1 MTFFSLCV
9 SFSLSVHSLILSLS
23 LALYCCHTICFG
35 QFIKAG
41 MFVGNAKDTRRFST
55 MPTDILSHSLDVF
68 HSNFLVAC
76 NNYTIF
82 NSAYGTSTF
91 KPFASANNMQNKNNL
106 IKSHGKFHRKNY
118 FAWVLWLPQII
129 PIISRFFSLFYWINI
144 DLFMVCSKIAIE
156 TIYFKTLNLLEVLY
170 LSENWSFSIRN
181 GVCFFPWNGFIWYKR
196 VFHPMNTFR
205 AQISLWKILLG
216 KNCREKF

>member
-1 MTFFSLCV
+1 MSDLFLDIDANKIGILLNIIRMWHFSLCV

-35 QFIKAG
+35 QFICAG

-106 IKSHGKFHRKNY
+106 IKSHGKFHRKKTI
-118 FAWVLWLPQII
+118 LHE
-129 PIISRFFSLFYWINI
+129 FY
-144 DLFMVCSKIAIE
+144 S
-156 TIYFKTLNLLEVLY
+156 
-170 LSENWSFSIRN
+170 
-181 GVCFFPWNGFIWYKR
+181 
-196 VFHPMNTFR
+196 
-205 AQISLWKILLG
+205 
-216 KNCREKF
+216 CRK